1 MHTVP
6 AMKYFSSITSLLFA
20 SLTLVLSLS
29 CCRKNAPRHA
39 DNHAGITAPT
49 RVRIVSPLPD
59 QVITSGDSVQI
70 EIAQADST
78 VKIDSITVSGG
89 KGRAI
94 THPGMQDRLFWHSA
108 GSRVGKIPLKILI
121 HYSDS
126 IQESHNINLVVLSNL
141 EPQQYNYRVIRKY
154 PHDDLAY
161 TQGLVYSNGK
171 LYESTGLEG
180 KSSVRIVDMETGK
193 PEKITH
199 LAPQYFGEGIA
210 LFKDQ
215 IYQITYRSQV
225 GFVYDKNT
233 LSQIRSFDYQ
243 FSEGWGLTANSN
255 FLIMTDGSAQ
265 LYYLD
270 PEFFTQVDRIEVFDN
285 KGRIDSLN
293 EIEYINGKVLANVY
307 GESYIVVIDPESG
320 KITGKIELE
329 ALLPAGSKG
338 DYNKVLNG
346 IAYNPANGH
355 LYVTGKNWPVLYEL
369 ELNPSL

>member
-1 MHTVP
+1 
-6 AMKYFSSITSLLFA
+6 MKPFSRIVSLLFTA
-20 SLTLVLSLS
+20 MILILSLS

-39 DNHAGITAPT
+39 DNLTGKAAPT
-49 RVRIVSPLPD
+49 RIRLITPQPN
-59 QVITSGDSVQI
+59 QVITSGDSVKI
-70 EIAQADST
+70 EIVQADST
-78 VKIDSITVSGG
+78 ATIDSLAVSGG
-89 KGRAI
+89 KGPAI
-94 THPGMQDRLFWHSA
+94 IHPGLPARLYWHSA
-108 GSRVGKIPLKILI
+108 NSRVGKITLKILV
-121 HYSDS
+121 YFSDS
-126 IQESHNINLVVLSNL
+126 LQESHNINLVVLSNL
-141 EPQQYNYRVIRKY
+141 EPQQYTYRVIRKL

-199 LAPQYFGEGIA
+199 MAPQYFGEGIA

-233 LSQIRSFDYQ
+233 LKQIRSFDYQ
-243 FSEGWGLTANSN
+243 FLEGWGLTANNN

-265 LYYLD
+265 LFYLE
-270 PEFFTQVDRIEVFDN
+270 PEFFTQVDRVEVFDN

-307 GESYIVVIDPESG
+307 GESFIVVIEPESG
-320 KITGKIELE
+320 KVTGKIELE
-329 ALLPAGSKG
+329 TLMPSGSKG

-369 ELNPSL
+369 ELKPAL

>member
-1 MHTVP
+1 
-6 AMKYFSSITSLLFA
+6 MKSFSSILSLLFA

-29 CCRKNAPRHA
+29 CCRKNALRHA
-39 DNHAGITAPT
+39 DNLAGKAAPT
-49 RVRIVSPLPD
+49 RVRIIHPQPD
-59 QVITSGDSVQI
+59 QIITSGDSVKI

-78 VKIDSITVSGG
+78 VKIDSIAVSGG
-89 KGRAI
+89 KGPAT
-94 THPGMQDRLFWHSA
+94 THCGMPDRLYWHSVN
-108 GSRVGKIPLKILI
+108 SRVGKITLKILV

-141 EPQQYNYRVIRKY
+141 VPQQYTYRVIRKF
-154 PHDDLAY
+154 PHDDQAY
-161 TQGLVYSNGK
+161 TQGLVYSDGK

-199 LAPQYFGEGIA
+199 MAPQYFGEGIA

-243 FSEGWGLTANSN
+243 FMEGWGLTANNN

-265 LYYLD
+265 LYYLE

-285 KGRIDSLN
+285 KGRMDSLN
-293 EIEYINGKVLANVY
+293 EIEYVNGKVLANVY
-307 GESYIVVIDPESG
+307 GETFIVVIDPESG
-320 KITGKIELE
+320 KVTGKIELG
-329 ALLPAGSKG
+329 ALMPAGSKG

-355 LYVTGKNWPVLYEL
+355 LYITGKNWPVLYEL
-369 ELNPSL
+369 ELNPAL